1 MAACG
6 RLLHGDGK
14 RDQGRSKWGMQRQRR
29 SGGCR
34 AGSKWLGITM
44 AVVVVG
50 YLALIAF
57 LVASFA
63 YYGI

>member
-1 MAACG
+1 MP
-6 RLLHGDGK
+6 RWL
-14 RDQGRSKWGMQRQRR
+14 
-29 SGGCR
+29 
-34 AGSKWLGITM
+34 KWLGITM